1 MFAPVTMFSRLSS
14 ASRRFGLA
22 LLLFL
27 ICAVYA
33 NHFENSF
40 HFDDAHAVTDNPSI
54 RSLENIPSFFTD
66 ASTFSV
72 LPANRAWRPL
82 VSTSLALDYWLA
94 GGLKPVAF
102 HLSTFLWYLV
112 QISLMFLLF
121 ERLFDRAFP
130 HPGNRVV
137 ALLAAGWYGLN
148 PACAETVNYVIQRG
162 DLYSTLGV
170 VAGLY
175 LFVAHP
181 ERRRYGLYLVPV
193 AAALLSK
200 PPALVF
206 PALLFAYL
214 VLFEDQRPAAAL
226 RACAP
231 ALLLSAVFGLLHVKM
246 TPSTFVAGA
255 SSAFSYRITQ
265 PYIALRYFLRFF
277 VPLDLSADTDMEP
290 IPNASDP
297 RVIAGFV
304 FVGAILAAA
313 ILCSRRRK
321 TAPAALG
328 FWWFLIALVPT
339 SVFALAEVENDHRM
353 FFPCVG
359 LAMGVVWALA
369 LLWRRQTAPAPV
381 RRAAL
386 IAGVLGLVGAY
397 GWGTYQ
403 RNRVWRDEAS
413 LWKDVTIK
421 SPRNGRGWMNYGL
434 TRMSS
439 GDIQGALDAFHRALA
454 FTPSYY
460 VLEINLGIAYG
471 QIRKDAEAELHFERA
486 LSLAPVDALP
496 YYFYARWLDQRG
508 RAQEALTRVRT
519 SVTLNPSNEQAQA
532 LLAKLQA
539 LDRRGDHALAD
550 AEKSIA
556 ANPSAE
562 AYLNLSLLYH
572 QARRYQDCIRMAQE
586 ALRRKPDYPEAYNN
600 IAAGY
605 EAMGRWDEAIEAARE
620 ALRLKPDFQLARNN
634 LAWSE
639 SQRVLAA
646 GKALQSS
653 PW

>member
-1 MFAPVTMFSRLSS
+1 MFSRLWSG
-14 ASRRFGLA
+14 SRRFGLA
-22 LLLFL
+22 LLLLF

-54 RSLENIPSFFTD
+54 RSLQNIPSFFTD

-102 HLSTFLWYLV
+102 HLSTFLWYLI
-112 QISLMFLLF
+112 QIALMFFLF
-121 ERLFDRAFP
+121 ERLFDLAFP
-130 HPGNRVV
+130 HRGNRML

-181 ERRRYGLYLVPV
+181 EWRRFGLYLAPV

-206 PALLFAYL
+206 PALLFAY
-214 VLFEDQRPAAAL
+214 VTLFEDQRPAAL
-226 RACAP
+226 RRCAP
-231 ALLLSAVFGLLHVKM
+231 ALLLSAALGLLHVKM

-255 SSAFSYRITQ
+255 SSAFAYRITQ
-265 PYIALRYFLRFF
+265 PYVALRYFLRFF
-277 VPLDLSADTDMEP
+277 LPLDLSADGDMEP
-290 IPNASDP
+290 IPSASDP
-297 RVIAGFV
+297 HVIAGFV
-304 FVGAILAAA
+304 FLAAILAAA
-313 ILCSRRRK
+313 IFCSRNRK

-328 FWWFLIALVPT
+328 LWWFLIALVPT
-339 SVFALAEVENDHRM
+339 SLFALAEVENDHRM

-359 LAMGVVWALA
+359 LAMGVVWALG
-369 LLWRRQTAPAPV
+369 LLWRRETAPAPV
-381 RRAAL
+381 HRAVLLAV
-386 IAGVLGLVGAY
+386 VLGLAAAY
-397 GWGTYQ
+397 GWGTHQ
-403 RNRVWRDEAS
+403 RNRVWKDEAS

-439 GDIQGALDAFHRALA
+439 GDIQGALDAFHRALV

-471 QIRKDAEAELHFERA
+471 QIGKDAEAELHFERA

-508 RAQEALTRVRT
+508 RIQEALTRVRT

-539 LDRRGDHALAD
+539 LGQGSDHILAE
-550 AEKSIA
+550 AERSVA
-556 ANPSAE
+556 TNPSAE
-562 AYLNLSLLYH
+562 AYLNISLLYH

-639 SQRVLAA
+639 SQKVLAA
-646 GKALQSS
+646 GKASRSS
-653 PW
+653 PR